1 MYVIF
6 FGVGVGF
13 VLISFL
19 LGAIVDTECGNGPL
33 AIFQPKLI
41 AVFLTV
47 TGGIGMIVSS
57 RFDSALS
64 APIVFT
70 ISVLAGLIIAGLLN
84 RLVIIPLHKAQNTS
98 AHDKQATIGTWAKV
112 ISPIPQGGYGKI
124 RYSVSGSVVTS
135 PAKSEDG
142 GEIKS
147 GENVAIVYIE
157 GGTYFVRSEMS
168 QHLN

>member
-19 LGAIVDTECGNGPL
+19 LGAVADSDSGPL

-47 TGGIGMIVSS
+47 TGGAGIILSS
-57 RFDSALS
+57 RFDSVFS
-64 APIVFT
+64 APIVLT
-70 ISVLAGLIIAGLLN
+70 ISVLSGLIIAGLLN
-84 RLVIIPLHKAQNTS
+84 RLVVIPLSKAQNTS
-98 AHDKQATIGTWAKV
+98 AHDEQATIGTWAKV

-142 GEIKS
+142 GEIKN
-147 GENVAIVYIE
+147 GESVAIVYIE
-157 GGTYFVRSEMS
+157 GGTYYVRSEMS
-168 QHLN
+168 QHVK

>member
-19 LGAIVDTECGNGPL
+19 LGAVTESDSGPL
-33 AIFQPKLI
+33 SIFQPKLI

-47 TGGIGMIVSS
+47 TGAAGML
-57 RFDSALS
+57 LS
-64 APIVFT
+64 PRLDGLFNAPIVFT
-70 ISVLAGLIIAGLLN
+70 ISVLAGLFIAGLLN

-112 ISPIPQGGYGKI
+112 ISPIPQNGYGKI
-124 RYSVSGSVVTS
+124 SYSVSGSVVTS

-142 GEIKS
+142 GEIKT
-147 GENVAIVYIE
+147 GEKVAIVYIE